1 MSLSFSTAYSY
12 IVTARTSALDTL
24 VFGVDVQSGDIRGDA
39 PSYALV
45 VFDGEEV
52 ERDVVSRRKLLRLVA
67 DREPTFLAT
76 DNAYELA
83 ADKDSLVHLL
93 RGLPH
98 ETKLVQVT
106 GGHEPEPL
114 SRVASRH
121 DVPYAKKPM
130 REAEASARLAA
141 RRVGKAVTAFEE
153 TTELKVA
160 RGRSTGK
167 GGWSEDRYTRRM
179 HGAVKTEARE
189 VESKLDDAGLAYER
203 DVTEKYG
210 GFSNAVFRVEAPPQ
224 DIPVSER
231 RSGDTRVEIERE
243 RKDGIEFESLVQRRD
258 YVIVGM
264 DPGTTTALGLVDLDG
279 NVLDTWS
286 SRTVDTAGVIEWI
299 IEHGRPVIVAADVTP
314 VPDTV
319 EKIRRSFDAAG
330 WVPESD
336 LPIDEKQH
344 RTREHGYGNDHQRDA
359 LAAALFA
366 YDDHAEQFE
375 RIAAKTP
382 PREDRGEI
390 TAEVLSTETSVE
402 AVLRERQ
409 DDGEDETEDS
419 EHTPREL
426 TAEERRIRELETR
439 VERLEAHNAELKA
452 EVEERDE
459 KIAEYESELEDARRE
474 ERRDARERRAVSRL
488 ERDVNRLES
497 ELEDER
503 ERADALESKLER
515 LKALWKLDHSNF
527 SDVDSEER
535 DLVPV
540 KVVEQFT
547 NAAIEDAQER
557 YGLAPDDVVL
567 LRDASGAGET
577 SATALA
583 ATEPRVVLTEHG
595 GLSDVADVTLFE
607 AEIPVGPAEDVA
619 IQEVDEL
626 AVARESDVEAAI
638 DDWEDRAEERR
649 KERKASMV
657 DELISEHR
665 ARGDGD

>member
-1 MSLSFSTAYSY
+1 M
-12 IVTARTSALDTL
+12 TARTSALDTL

-39 PSYALV
+39 PSYALAM
-45 VFDGEEV
+45 FDGESV
-52 ERDVVSRRKLLRLVA
+52 ARDVVSRRKLLRLVA

-98 ETKLVQVT
+98 ETNLVQVT

-130 REAEASARLAA
+130 REAEAAARLAA
-141 RRVGKAVTAFEE
+141 KRVGKTVTAFEE
-153 TTELKVA
+153 TTEVKVA

-189 VESKLDDAGLAYER
+189 VESKLEEAGLDYER

-299 IEHGRPVIVAADVTP
+299 IEHGRPVMVAADVTP

-330 WVPESD
+330 WVPDVD
-336 LPIDEKQH
+336 LPVDEKQH
-344 RTREHGYGNDHQRDA
+344 RTREHAYENDHQRDA

-375 RIAAKTP
+375 RIAGKTP

-402 AVLRERQ
+402 AVLRERR
-409 DDGEDETEDS
+409 DDDENEEEAS

-426 TAEERRIRELETR
+426 TAEERRIRELEQQ
-439 VERLEAHNAELKA
+439 VERLEEHNAELEA
-452 EVEERDE
+452 ELEERDE
-459 KIAEYESELEDARRE
+459 RLAEYESKLEDARRE
-474 ERRDARERRAVSRL
+474 ERRDARERRAVTRL
-488 ERDVNRLES
+488 EREVNRLES
-497 ELEDER
+497 ERDEER

-527 SDVDSEER
+527 SDVDGEER

-547 NAAIEDAQER
+547 NAAIEDAHER

-567 LRDASGAGET
+567 LRDASGAGAT
-577 SATALA
+577 SAEALVDA
-583 ATEPRVVLTEHG
+583 DPRVVLTEHG
-595 GLSDVADVTLFE
+595 GLSEVADETLFE
-607 AEIPVGPAEDVA
+607 ADVPVGPAADVA
-619 IQEVDEL
+619 MQEVDEL
-626 AVARESDVEAAI
+626 AVARESDVEAVI
-638 DDWEDRAEERR
+638 REWETRAEERR